1 MNKLTVYITIF
12 FLPLNIVLAQT
23 TVNTPTVSQSDSIL
37 KLIKFIP
44 GQYNY
49 LNVDILDNIYLITNA
64 NQLKKLNAAGDPIAF
79 FSDVKK
85 YGNPNSI
92 DVSNP
97 LKIIVYYKNFATI
110 VVLDRLLVLRNSI
123 NLRNKNIF
131 TATTICSSYD
141 NNIWIFDEQDF
152 KIKKLDEQGGII
164 TESADM
170 RMLTND
176 TPSPI
181 QIIDA
186 SNQLYLYDKK
196 KGFYLF
202 DYYGAFKSSLPFL
215 NWQNVTIDRHTIYGF
230 SANTLFS
237 YTLQSLQLKEYHLPT
252 YIKGYKS
259 IKALNGKLYV
269 LKDDGLEVYEV
280 L

>member
-1 MNKLTVYITIF
+1 MNKLSLYIIVF
-12 FLPLNIVLAQT
+12 FLQLNSAFAQVT
-23 TVNTPTVSQSDSIL
+23 GNTPPITQSDSIL

-44 GQYNY
+44 GKYNY
-49 LNVDILDNIYLITNA
+49 LNVDILDNIYLITHSS
-64 NQLKKLNAAGDPIAF
+64 QLKKLSATGDSLAVF
-79 FSDVKK
+79 NDVKK
-85 YGNPNSI
+85 YGNPSSI
-92 DVSNP
+92 DVNNP

-123 NLRNKNIF
+123 NLRNKNIY
-131 TATTICSSYD
+131 TVDALCSSYD

-152 KIKKLDEQGGII
+152 KIKKIDEQGTII

-170 RMLTND
+170 RMLTNE

-186 SNQLYLYDKK
+186 SNQLFLYDKK
-196 KGFYLF
+196 NGFYLF

-215 NWQNVTIDRHTIYGF
+215 NWQNVAIDHNVIYGF
-230 SANTLFS
+230 SANKLFS
-237 YTLQSLQLKEYHLPT
+237 YTLQSLQLKEYNLPA

-269 LKDDGLEVYEV
+269 LKDSGVEIYKV

>member
-64 NQLKKLNAAGDPIAF
+64 NQLKKLNATGDPIAF

>member
-64 NQLKKLNAAGDPIAF
+64 NQLKKLNATGDPIAF

-215 NWQNVTIDRHTIYGF
+215 NWQNVTIDRDTIYGF